1 MDSRG
6 LEMGNVLTFE
16 ERVKGLKQLLLAG
29 KGGGEMGEA
38 GWACSTS
45 PLRKWM
51 LPWKATPSTLP
62 TKAGQETGQ
71 GARLG
76 HAEQEDSVPGG
87 ELPWDGPKDSRTHC
101 FLLLAFPPV
110 PGSWQHTDSR
120 KGWSRLDILHLGFT
134 SLSKVRPKT
143 NISNGQGEE

>member
-1 MDSRG
+1 
-6 LEMGNVLTFE
+6 
-16 ERVKGLKQLLLAG
+16 
-29 KGGGEMGEA
+29 MGEA

-76 HAEQEDSVPGG
+76 HAEWEDSVPGVG
-87 ELPWDGPKDSRTHC
+87 NCPGMGPRTAGPTVFSYWLFHLC
-101 FLLLAFPPV
+101 RG
-110 PGSWQHTDSR
+110 PGSTLIPERAGLDSTFST
-120 KGWSRLDILHLGFT
+120 WVS
-134 SLSKVRPKT
+134 PP
-143 NISNGQGEE
+143 